1 MSCKMLN
8 NIFFIVTVSEDQNII
23 AWEFDAQNMLV
34 KNQQKISKD
43 FPILKVKFNKLGN
56 IFAVCYVDTKGANI
70 VESYYLDTDLKW
82 ISTQENI

>member
-1 MSCKMLN
+1 MLN

-23 AWEFDAQNMLV
+23 AWEFDAQTMLV

-56 IFAVCYVDTKGANI
+56 IFSVFYVDTKGANI